1 VADTKQGAKT
11 LLDQSSGTAVFHTDE
26 VERMA
31 GISREGIEAVLLVK
45 EVFQGAEV
53 VGHENSVSFPH

>member
-1 VADTKQGAKT
+1 
-11 LLDQSSGTAVFHTDE
+11 
-26 VERMA
+26 MA